1 MGKVCLETKIAYS
14 FGYTVFVDSRS
25 GSWRLFE
32 SLKDVQLELEQ
43 VENMK

>member
-1 MGKVCLETKIAYS
+1 MTGDLNSI
-14 FGYTVFVDSRS
+14 GYTVLVVSRS

-43 VENMK
+43 VENMGWKMFSV